1 MKYTTALGG
10 FLGFIIGVAGG
21 FVGGREAAFIFL
33 QAGIASAVGAVL
45 FNWLH
50 YLLLK
55 GVADSIR
62 EKKEKARR
70 KSAADNARNVQPA
83 R

>member
-10 FLGFIIGVAGG
+10 FFGFIIGVAGG
-21 FVGGREAAFIFL
+21 LYGGREAAFIFL
-33 QAGIASAVGAVL
+33 QAGVASAVGAVL
-45 FNWLH
+45 FHWLH

-55 GVADSIR
+55 GAADSIR
-62 EKKEKARR
+62 EKKELARR
-70 KSAADNARNVQPA
+70 KSAADSARNVQPA